1 MSKLSSYF
9 SIGTAITL
17 TLYSIFLIAR
27 LFVGGTYMSINEI
40 QILCL
45 LMIVNAVNSLHFPS
59 TK

>member
-9 SIGTAITL
+9 TMITAASL
-17 TLYSIFLIAR
+17 TLYSIFLIGR
-27 LFVGGTYMSINEI
+27 LVTGANMSMQEI

-45 LMIVNAVNSLHFPS
+45 LMIINAVNSIHIPS